1 MGVHQGCQ
9 PVQVAPGE
17 SLLVVGPSGAG
28 KTSLLR
34 AIAGL
39 WSSGSG
45 KITRHALASHQ
56 TFPSRNSGFY
66 SRLTYTPKAQ
76 VACLPGQADSLQ
88 RRIVCSQ
95 LAQPCPQGE
104 RV

>member
-1 MGVHQGCQ
+1 MLSKKSSGMRNASHCLQQALLECVIGTEPYNRFDVHQKQTLHSLERFAELCCKLWKL
-9 PVQVAPGE
+9 VQVAPGE

-45 KITRHALASHQ
+45 KITRYVLAS
-56 TFPSRNSGFY
+56 R
-66 SRLTYTPKAQ
+66 
-76 VACLPGQADSLQ
+76 
-88 RRIVCSQ
+88 
-95 LAQPCPQGE
+95 
-104 RV
+104 